1 MSATD
6 DVEPG
11 AWRHT
16 GFRRLWGAYTVS
28 TFGTEV
34 SGLAIPLTAVLS
46 LDAGPIGMGILGAAA
61 SAPALVFGLL
71 AGTWVDRLRRRRIL
85 LVADVARAALLT
97 SVPIAFATGFLS
109 LAFLSIIAFL
119 VGIFTVFFEVAH
131 SSYLP
136 SLVRPDELVDGNS
149 KLEVSESITQA
160 VGPSTGGLLV
170 QVIGAPLAIAVDA
183 VSFAISAL
191 FIGSIANDEPAPQPS
206 EPRAHVLTETGRGVR
221 FVLGHRLLRPTLG
234 FAATTQ
240 LCMSA
245 VLAVYLLYLANELK
259 LPPVVI
265 GIVGIAAAPGT
276 ILGAL
281 AASRLVRRWGLG
293 ATMSV
298 AAWLPGL
305 GVVLIALAGSVPAV
319 EVALL
324 MAGWFVLG
332 LGSIYDISE
341 VSLRQSAT
349 PDRLLGRVNATR
361 HVAFYGVMP
370 IGALLGGFLGALIG
384 LQPTIAVGAAGL
396 LLAPLWIVAGPVRRL
411 SEPPAAD
418 DRI

>member
-1 MSATD
+1 VSTTD
-6 DVEPG
+6 EVISG
-11 AWRHT
+11 AWRHA
-16 GFRRLWGAYTVS
+16 GFRRLWAAYTVS
-28 TFGTEV
+28 MFGTEV
-34 SGLAIPLTAVLS
+34 SSLAIPLTAVLT

-85 LVADVARAALLT
+85 LVADLARAFLLA
-97 SVPIAFATGFLS
+97 SVPAAFAAGFLS
-109 LAFLSIIAFL
+109 LAFLSIVAFL
-119 VGIFTVFFEVAH
+119 VGIFSVFFDVAH
-131 SSYLP
+131 SSYVP
-136 SLVRPDELVDGNS
+136 SLVRQDELVDGNS
-149 KLEVSESITQA
+149 KLEVSESVTQA

-183 VSFAISAL
+183 VSFVLSAL
-191 FIGSIANDEPAPQPS
+191 FIGSITNVEPAPQPI
-206 EPRAHVLTETGRGVR
+206 EPRLHVLTEIGQGVR
-221 FVLGHRLLRPTLG
+221 FVLGHRLLRPLLG
-234 FAATTQ
+234 YAATKG

-245 VLAVYLLYLANELK
+245 VLAVYVLYLANELR

-281 AASRLVRRWGLG
+281 VVSRLVRRWGLG
-293 ATMSV
+293 PTMSA

-305 GVVLIALAGSVPAV
+305 GVMLIALAGLVPAV

-324 MAGWFVLG
+324 MAGWFALA

-341 VSLRQSAT
+341 VSLRQATT
-349 PDRLLGRVNATR
+349 PDRLLGRVNATQ

-370 IGALLGGFLGALIG
+370 IGALLGGILGALIG
-384 LQPTIAVGAAGL
+384 LQPTIVVGAVGL
-396 LLAPLWIVAGPVRRL
+396 LLAPVWIVASPIRRL
-411 SEPPAAD
+411 AEPPVPE
-418 DRI
+418 

>member
-1 MSATD
+1 MSTTD
-6 DVEPG
+6 KAVSG
-11 AWRHT
+11 AWRHP
-16 GFRRLWGAYTVS
+16 GFRRLWIAYTVS

-34 SGLAIPLTAVLS
+34 SSLAIPMTAILT

-85 LVADVARAALLT
+85 LVADLARAALLV

-119 VGIFTVFFEVAH
+119 AGIFTVFFDVAH

-136 SLVRPDELVDGNS
+136 SLVRQDELVDGNS
-149 KLEVSESITQA
+149 KLEVSESVTQA

-183 VSFAISAL
+183 VSFAVSAL
-191 FIGSIANDEPAPQPS
+191 FIGAIATVEPVPERS
-206 EPRAHVLTETGRGVR
+206 EPRSHVLTETGQGVR

-245 VLAVYLLYLANELK
+245 VLAVYLLYLANELR
-259 LPPVVI
+259 LSPVVI
-265 GIVGIAAAPGT
+265 GIVGVAAAPGT

-281 AASRLVRRWGLG
+281 VATRLVGRWGLG
-293 ATMSV
+293 PTMSI

-305 GVVLIALAGSVPAV
+305 GVLLIATAGTVPAV
-319 EVALL
+319 AVALL

-341 VSLRQSAT
+341 VSLRQATT

-370 IGALLGGFLGALIG
+370 IGALLGGVLGAAIG
-384 LQPTIAVGAAGL
+384 LQPTIVVGDVGL
-396 LLAPLWIVAGPVRRL
+396 LLAPLWIVAGPIRRL
-411 SEPPAAD
+411 SEPPASG
-418 DRI
+418 

>member
-1 MSATD
+1 VSAPD
-6 DVEPG
+6 EVPSG
-11 AWRHT
+11 AWRRA
-16 GFRRLWGAYTVS
+16 GFRRLWAAYTVS
-28 TFGTEV
+28 MFGTEV
-34 SGLAIPLTAVLS
+34 SGLAIPLTAVLT

-85 LVADVARAALLT
+85 LVADLARAALLA

-109 LAFLSIIAFL
+109 LAFLSVIAFL
-119 VGIFTVFFEVAH
+119 AGIFTVFFDVAH
-131 SSYLP
+131 SSYVP
-136 SLVRPDELVDGNS
+136 SLVRQDELVDGNS
-149 KLEVSESITQA
+149 KLEVSESVTQA
-160 VGPSTGGLLV
+160 VGPSTGGILV
-170 QVIGAPLAIAVDA
+170 QVVGAPLAIAVDA
-183 VSFAISAL
+183 ASFVISAL
-191 FIGSIANDEPAPQPS
+191 FIGSIANDEPASQRS
-206 EPRAHVLTETGRGVR
+206 EPRAHVLTETGQGVR

-245 VLAVYLLYLANELK
+245 VLAVYVLYLADELE

-265 GIVGIAAAPGT
+265 GIVGVAAAPGT
-276 ILGAL
+276 VLGAL
-281 AASRLVRRWGLG
+281 AASRLVGRWGLG

-298 AAWLPGL
+298 AAWLPGF

-319 EVALL
+319 AVALL
-324 MAGWFVLG
+324 MLGWFVLG

-341 VSLRQSAT
+341 VSLRQAAT

-384 LQPTIAVGAAGL
+384 LQQTIVVGAVGL
-396 LLAPLWIVAGPVRRL
+396 LVAPVWIVGGPIRRL
-411 SEPPAAD
+411 AEPPA
-418 DRI
+418 RE